1 MKQTLLIM
9 VLALGMCCINV
20 SAQTT
25 KRTPVRR
32 TTTTSPA
39 TAPIAKYLQ
48 LGQDGYVW
56 YKVKK
61 GDSFGAQSIEG
72 KDIVPA
78 IYDDVVY
85 ECRNYKE
92 SFSDWNLEMSTKW
105 FRVQSE
111 NNIGLYS
118 IAGNCLVSPERYRS
132 NYSVV
137 IPTIDTHYMGKM
149 FLYIRKDEK
158 VGVLDVQG
166 REVIPPIYDQI
177 DNDGFRYMSGRV
189 KNEGNRYGAFRIVDK
204 SYPKWGFTDLNGKI
218 ILYPS
223 ENKLGA
229 VLGIHDNGI
238 LYISKCIEEGLP
250 GKWAHTNYNYDENI
264 RFDYSNSAPIFGKYF
279 TKLYDSS
286 ISTSDGRTLYLKNEN
301 GYCSIMDAEQ
311 NIIIP
316 SSRGYTRVNMYGAGN
331 DNWGF
336 YIQKGGKWGIADKMG
351 KETIPPQYDAI
362 SGDGVNRV
370 KFKMSG
376 AWGIMDFSGNVIV
389 PVSQDYSSIVKLDNA
404 KLYKVGKSGRYGIV
418 NYEGKEIV
426 PTELETLESAGN
438 GYLRYKLNGF
448 WGLMNYQG
456 KILIDTDRGY
466 TSIGDYKS
474 FNKRFAYTMNGYK
487 GECNS
492 LGQQISKIKVE
503 TPQQAV
509 GNSSSSSS
517 SSSSASSSSN
527 SSNSNG
533 GTTTVVVEHHRD
545 PVPVQQWQ
553 ACIGCGGLGT
563 MGCDFCG
570 GSGTKYIGDRL
581 HRCSRCN
588 GRGIIPC
595 NVCYGSKGQYVTVYK

>member
-1 MKQTLLIM
+1 MNKVVLLM
-9 VLALGMCCINV
+9 VLLLDIYTIGLDAQVRKPASVKKVATSV
-20 SAQTT
+20 SPQANIT
-25 KRTPVRR
+25 KYR
-32 TTTTSPA
+32 
-39 TAPIAKYLQ
+39 Q
-48 LGQDGYVW
+48 LGEDGYVW

-61 GDSFGAQSIEG
+61 GNLFGAQSVDG

-78 IYDDVVY
+78 IFDDVVY
-85 ECRNYKE
+85 ECRNYKDN
-92 SFSDWNLEMSTKW
+92 FSDWNIEMSTKW
-105 FRVQSE
+105 FRVKSGD
-111 NNIGLYS
+111 NIGLYS
-118 IAGNCLVSPERYRS
+118 IDGNCLVSPERYHS
-132 NYSVV
+132 NYSVG

-149 FLYIRKDEK
+149 FLYISKDKK

-177 DNDGFRYMSGRV
+177 HNDGFRYMSGRV
-189 KNEGNRYGAFRIVDK
+189 KNEGNRYGAFMIVDK
-204 SYPKWGFTDLNGKI
+204 SYPRWGYTDLNGKI

-238 LYISKCIEEGLP
+238 LYISKCIEEGSP
-250 GKWAHTNYNYDENI
+250 GKWADTNYDYDENI

-286 ISTSDGRTLYLKNEN
+286 ISTSDGRTLYVKNDN
-301 GYCSIMDAEQ
+301 GFRSIMDAER

-316 SSRGYTRVNMYGAGN
+316 SSRGYTQVNMYGTGN

-336 YIQKGGKWGIADKMG
+336 YIQKAGKWGIADKEGREIMS
-351 KETIPPQYDAI
+351 PQYDAI
-362 SGDGVNRV
+362 SGAGMNRV

-376 AWGIMDFSGNVIV
+376 AWGIMDYTGNVIV
-389 PVSQDYSSIVKLDNA
+389 PVSQGYSSIVKLDNA

-448 WGLMNYQG
+448 WGLMNYTG
-456 KILIDTDRGY
+456 KIIIDTDRGY

-474 FNKRFAYTMNGYK
+474 FNKRFAYTMTGYK
-487 GECNS
+487 GECDAT
-492 LGQQISKIKVE
+492 GRQISKIKVDA
-503 TPQQAV
+503 PQQNTSVASSS
-509 GNSSSSSS
+509 GTSSSSSS
-517 SSSSASSSSN
+517 GSGSN
-527 SSNSNG
+527 SGNN
-533 GTTTVVVEHHRD
+533 TTTIHVEHHHD

-553 ACIGCGGLGT
+553 ACIGCGGMGT

-570 GSGTKYIGDRL
+570 GSGTRYVGDRL

-588 GRGIIPC
+588 GKGIIPC
-595 NVCYGSKGQYVTVYK
+595 NVCYGNKGQYITVYK

>member
-1 MKQTLLIM
+1 MKQKVLTMALVLGALI
-9 VLALGMCCINV
+9 VNV

-25 KRTPVRR
+25 RRTPVKK
-32 TTTTSPA
+32 TTTTSP
-39 TAPIAKYLQ
+39 TITTTTKYLQ

-61 GDSFGAQSIEG
+61 GNSFGARSIEG

-92 SFSDWNLEMSTKW
+92 NFSDWNLEMSTKW
-105 FRVQSE
+105 FRVKSGD
-111 NNIGLYS
+111 NIGIYS
-118 IAGNCLVSPERYRS
+118 TEGNCLISPERYHS
-132 NYSVV
+132 GYSVGV
-137 IPTIDTHYMGKM
+137 PTIDTHYQENM
-149 FLYIRKDEK
+149 FLYVLKEGK
-158 VGVLDVQG
+158 MGVLDVQG
-166 REVIPPIYDQI
+166 REVIPPIYDNI
-177 DNDGFRYMSGRV
+177 HGDNGFEDKRTGHEGQRYRTYMV
-189 KNEGNRYGAFRIVDK
+189 VDK
-204 SYPKWGFTDLNGKI
+204 TYENWGYTDLNGNI
-218 ILYPS
+218 IWSPS
-223 ENKLGA
+223 ENKLG
-229 VLGIHDNGI
+229 GICSRRDDTGF
-238 LYISKCIEEGLP
+238 YVSKRIEKGMP
-250 GKWAHTNYNYDENI
+250 GKWADVKCNYDENI

-336 YIQKGGKWGIADKMG
+336 YIQKGGKWGIANKIG

-389 PVSQDYSSIVKLDNA
+389 PVSQGYSSIVKLDNA

-448 WGLMNYQG
+448 WGLMNYAG
-456 KILIDTDRGY
+456 KIIIDTDRGY
-466 TSIGDYKS
+466 TSIGDFKT
-474 FNKRFAYTMNGYK
+474 FNKRFPYTMTGYK
-487 GECNS
+487 GECDIN
-492 LGQQISKIKVE
+492 GRQISKIKVE
-503 TPQQAV
+503 TPQQSIV
-509 GNSSSSSS
+509 SSSSSG
-517 SSSSASSSSN
+517 SSSASSSGSG
-527 SSNSNG
+527 NSNG
-533 GTTTVVVEHHRD
+533 GTTTVVVEHHHD
-545 PVPVQQWQ
+545 PIPVQQWQ
-553 ACIGCGGLGT
+553 ACFACGGMGT
-563 MGCDFCG
+563 MGCDNCG

-595 NVCYGSKGQYVTVYK
+595 NVCYGNKGQYITVYK